1 MKAVCTV
8 NELRPVMKMGEAMA
22 VTSHVK
28 EEVYQF
34 VELEKLSERLAAIL
48 VWSLESTVGPL
59 QSIVVN

>member
-1 MKAVCTV
+1 
-8 NELRPVMKMGEAMA
+8 MKMGEAMA

-34 VELEKLSERLAAIL
+34 VELEELSERLAAIL

-59 QSIVVN
+59 QSIIVN